1 MNDVYAKAYTELYEI
16 LKNISEKD
24 LNKIPKEVLNMLEE
38 KRDKEYNF
46 KLEENIEFENQKL
59 LRETKILL
67 AILYRDYWA
76 TKEEKEK
83 ITQKW
88 KNDIIKNEE
97 ENKIKY
103 NELFKNKKQPIIDE
117 ENENNLPIEPKKE
130 KLFEKIICFIKKYL
144 RLQ

>member
-24 LNKIPKEVLNMLEE
+24 LNKIPKEVLDMLEE

-144 RLQ
+144 KLQ